1 MISFTYSTENGY
13 FVNPKNQENFTVSS
27 GKVFYYES
35 DSGYAYKCNAEQE
48 VKVADVDITFKDI
61 LFQPFYNASEPF
73 QESQCH
79 ADESSSS
86 TDHTLWIIVGSCAG
100 GVLLIIVVAL
110 LVGCRKRMCRR
121 GYEKV

>member
-1 MISFTYSTENGY
+1 MGY
-13 FVNPKNQENFTVSS
+13 TQNFQGLPLFHTVL
-27 GKVFYYES
+27 VY
-35 DSGYAYKCNAEQE
+35 
-48 VKVADVDITFKDI
+48 T
-61 LFQPFYNASEPF
+61 
-73 QESQCH
+73 ESQCH

>member
-35 DSGYAYKCNAEQE
+35 DSGYAYKCNAQQKLK
-48 VKVADVDITFKDI
+48 VKDVDITFKDI

-73 QESQCH
+73 QEHQCG
-79 ADESSSS
+79 ADESSS